1 MVIKHF
7 SFLHFQLKERWED
20 LKKNISINPH
30 GNRVRFVP
38 IIPNNSNQR
47 INVLPPT
54 SSKTMLFKPF
64 KPNHINDCPN
74 KENVNLAQHKNN
86 DKKYKSFSPITHMET
101 PLHPSRFNVNNPV
114 NKEKFV
120 GLQFSKKQQEVKKLN
135 KSNSVVENC
144 NMNELENSLPKLP
157 LHTVWTNDNSSK
169 DFGCTLPTKTHSFK
183 KPFSPN
189 LNYLPT
195 TKQSTNYMLNSKF
208 QKQSQVIPHLM
219 NKINSSRYF
228 KSSYP
233 LSASLEQKLHPL
245 AENMNKSFFTMDNEK
260 QSPVTGQNINT
271 LEQYSGCINQP
282 FNMDNIWKD
291 YQCQPPRM

>member
-1 MVIKHF
+1 
-7 SFLHFQLKERWED
+7 LKERWED

-47 INVLPPT
+47 INVFQQT
-54 SSKTMLFKPF
+54 SSKSLLFKPF
-64 KPNHINDCPN
+64 KPNHINNCPS

-86 DKKYKSFSPITHMET
+86 DKKYNNFAPVTHMET
-101 PLHPSRFNVNNPV
+101 PLQPSRLNVNNQ
-114 NKEKFV
+114 KFV
-120 GLQFSKKQQEVKKLN
+120 GIKFSQKQQEVKKLN
-135 KSNSVVENC
+135 TSNSVVENC
-144 NMNELENSLPKLP
+144 NMNELENSLPRLP

-169 DFGCTLPTKTHSFK
+169 DFGCTLPTKMHTFK
-183 KPFSPN
+183 KPFSSN
-189 LNYLPT
+189 LNYLST

-208 QKQSQVIPHLM
+208 QKQSQVIPNPM
-219 NKINSSRYF
+219 SKINSSRYF

-233 LSASLEQKLHPL
+233 LSASLGQKLHPI
-245 AENMNKSFFTMDNEK
+245 AENTNTSYFTMDNEK
-260 QSPVTGQNINT
+260 PSSVTGQNINA

-291 YQCQPPRM
+291 YQCQPARM